1 MIPRPTTVRPF
12 YIVAT
17 ADEVEPGAEP
27 PVPSPELLA
36 AFGSTPDEIASLAER
51 PFHTAIMAEA
61 PIEEAA
67 TAERECRRAAFAFA
81 VEYDG
86 IVVDAAVPRILGMQR
101 EFPRLTAATNWFVFE
116 RDGDAVSTVGLH
128 RFGLPELSCLDAAG
142 PMFDAVLTGLA
153 QRLLRDWPATDPVG
167 PLTVTLRDIAYG
179 YGDKSA
185 GGEDPAFARSLDLTI
200 AYDEIATVLDVT
212 LYDDPAQTLFTD
224 R

>member
-17 ADEVEPGAEP
+17 ADEVDPGTEP
-27 PVPSPELLA
+27 PVPSAALLA
-36 AFGSTPDEIASLAER
+36 AFGSTAEEIASLAQR

-61 PIEEAA
+61 PIEQGAS
-67 TAERECRRAAFAFA
+67 AERDCRRAAFAFA

-86 IVVDAAVPRILGMQR
+86 IVVDAAIPRILGMR
-101 EFPRLTAATNWFVFE
+101 SDYPRLTAATNWFVFE
-116 RDGDAVSTVGLH
+116 RDGDAVSTVGLR

-153 QRLLRDWPATDPVG
+153 QRLLRDWPTTDPVG

-185 GGEDPAFARSLDLTI
+185 GGEDPAFARSIDLTV
-200 AYDEIATVLDVT
+200 AYDEAGKVLDVT
-212 LYDDPAQTLFTD
+212 FYDDPAHTLFAD
-224 R
+224 

>member
-17 ADEVEPGAEP
+17 ADEVDPGTEP
-27 PVPSPELLA
+27 PVPAAELLA
-36 AFGSTPDEIASLAER
+36 AFGSTAEEIASLEQR

-61 PIEEAA
+61 PIEQGT

-81 VEYDG
+81 VENDG
-86 IVVDAAVPRILGMQR
+86 IVIDAAIPRILGMRR
-101 EFPRLTAATNWFVFE
+101 EYPRLTAATNWFVFE
-116 RDGDAVSTVGLH
+116 RDGDAVSTVGLR

-153 QRLLRDWPATDPVG
+153 QRLLRHWPAKDPVG

-185 GGEDPAFARSLDLTI
+185 GGEDPAFARSVDLTV
-200 AYDEIATVLDVT
+200 AYDEAGKVLDVT
-212 LYDDPAQTLFTD
+212 LYDDPAHTLFAD
-224 R
+224 